1 MRTTGQGAPRGL
13 RRSRWRGPA
22 MALAAFA
29 LLVVAWELVKAL
41 VPDEG
46 VTIGGV
52 RVLPRTSDAAMPHV
66 WTVISRLFDP
76 EVAGAAEPRSI
87 GAAVAAGALF
97 TLLLS
102 LGGLIL
108 GGVLGVLLAVVMQR
122 SGLVERMVL
131 PYVIASQTVP
141 LIAIAPLVAG
151 WGGKIAVFGQPWEPW
166 ASVMVIAAYLAFFPI
181 AVGMLRGLNSPAR
194 ADVELF
200 RALAC
205 GWWTTLVRL
214 RLPASVPFLIPAL
227 RLAAAAAVIG
237 AIVAEISTGT
247 RGGIGRL
254 IIEYAQSATGDP
266 SRMYTA
272 ILGAAVL
279 GLVAAGAVGLLDLA
293 LVRYRSAS
301 R

>member
-1 MRTTGQGAPRGL
+1 VASTGPRW
-13 RRSRWRGPA
+13 RSARWRGAA
-22 MALAAFA
+22 MTVVALG
-29 LLVVAWELVKAL
+29 LLVVAWELVKL
-41 VPDEG
+41 VVPDDG

-66 WTVISRLFDP
+66 WTILATLFEP
-76 EVAGAAEPRSI
+76 EVAGAAQQRTV
-87 GAAVAAGALF
+87 GAAVASGALF
-97 TLLLS
+97 TLRLS
-102 LGGLIL
+102 LGGLLI
-108 GGVLGVLLAVVMQR
+108 GGVLGVLLALLMQR
-122 SGLVERMVL
+122 SGLLERALL
-131 PYVIASQTVP
+131 PYVVISQTVP
-141 LIAIAPLVAG
+141 LIAIAPLVVG
-151 WGGKIAVFGQPWEPW
+151 WGGKIAVFGQPWQPW

-181 AVGMLRGLNSPAR
+181 AVGMLRGLSSPRA

-205 GWWTTLVRL
+205 SWSTTLMRL
-214 RLPASVPFLIPAL
+214 RLPASVPYLIPAV

-279 GLVAAGAVGLLDLA
+279 GLLAAGAVGLLDLA
-293 LVRYRSAS
+293 LRRYQRVA